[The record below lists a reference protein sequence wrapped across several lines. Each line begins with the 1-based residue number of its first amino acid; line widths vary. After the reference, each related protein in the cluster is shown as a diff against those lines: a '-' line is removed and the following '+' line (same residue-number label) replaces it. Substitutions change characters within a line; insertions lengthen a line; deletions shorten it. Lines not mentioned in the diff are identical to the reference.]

1 MTCLVVA
8 IGCLIFGYDIGI
20 SRGVTS
26 MDPFLNK
33 FYPSVYRKQQE
44 ADDSN
49 QYCKFDSQLLT
60 MFTSSFYLSA
70 LVASLRANSITR
82 LASHKWSMFV
92 GGVTF
97 LAGCALNDAVQNV
110 TMLILGCVLLGIGVG
125 FANQSMLVYLSEMA
139 PARMR
144 GMLNNG
150 FQL

>member
-1 MTCLVVA
+1 MAGGTPSASAGGGRDYPHRLTLFMTCLVVA
-8 IGCLIFGYDIGI
+8 TGCLIFGYDIDI

-44 ADDSN
+44 ADESN

-70 LVASLRANSITR
+70 LVASLRANSVTR

-97 LAGCALNDAVQNV
+97 LVGCALNDAVQN
-110 TMLILGCVLLGIGVG
+110 LINYGTDKMSGGWG
-125 FANQSMLVYLSEMA
+125 
-139 PARMR
+139 
-144 GMLNNG
+144 
-150 FQL
+150 